1 VSDERIS
8 RGAGQVVV
16 TGTAVLSA
24 YGPGTETTLRG
35 VLSGRPAFAPVQR
48 FDVSARRAGCAA
60 AMAGSPELDTEVART
75 VREACDDASLSA
87 SDRAR
92 TPLFLA
98 IHGDPAAP
106 RATPS
111 GRVTGAARPALGPQA
126 FAATVARDC
135 GLAEQDLRCYMSA
148 CVAASSAIADAA
160 AIIARGLA
168 DRCVVA
174 AGYLVEPDQ
183 FALFDAC
190 RVLASDGQV
199 RPFSAGRR
207 GLLLGDGV
215 GALVIESN
223 EAARARRAL
232 PLARIAGWGRSGDA
246 YHPCQPRPDGRGL
259 ARAITAALRR
269 AGTVLIN
276 TGLTNTGLT
285 KTGPADTVLAN
296 TVLADTGAAGI
307 GYINAHG
314 SGTAASDQA
323 EANAL
328 RLALGDAA
336 ETVPVSSTKSLHGQ
350 ALEASGVLEL
360 IVTLLAL
367 RKGMLPVN
375 AGYLGVDDGCSL
387 RLVLDEPLA
396 TDAELAM
403 SLNCAFGGANTAI
416 VVGLP

>member
-1 VSDERIS
+1 M
-8 RGAGQVVV
+8 

-24 YGPGTETTLRG
+24 YGPGTETLLSG

-48 FDVSARRAGCAA
+48 FDVSGRRAGFAA
-60 AMAGSPELDTEVART
+60 AVAGSPQLDAEVARA
-75 VREACDDASLSA
+75 VREACDDARLSP
-87 SDRAR
+87 SDRGR

-98 IHGDPAAP
+98 IHDDPAAP

-111 GRVTGAARPALGPQA
+111 GRVTGAGRPAFGPEA
-126 FAATVARDC
+126 FAGTVAHAC

-148 CVAASSAIADAA
+148 CVAASSAISDAA
-160 AIIARGLA
+160 AIIARDQA
-168 DRCVVA
+168 DRVVVA
-174 AGYLVEPDQ
+174 GGYLVEPDQ
-183 FALFDAC
+183 FALFDAG

-215 GALVIESN
+215 GAVVIESS

-259 ARAITAALRR
+259 ARAIRAALQR
-269 AGTVLIN
+269 AGAVA
-276 TGLTNTGLT
+276 
-285 KTGPADTVLAN
+285 AD
-296 TVLADTGAAGI
+296 I
-307 GYINAHG
+307 RYINAHG
-314 SGTAASDQA
+314 SGTAASDRA
-323 EANAL
+323 EANAI

-375 AGYLGVDDGCSL
+375 AGYLGVDEGCSL

-403 SLNCAFGGANTAI
+403 SHNCAFGGANTAI

>member
-1 VSDERIS
+1 
-8 RGAGQVVV
+8 VV
-16 TGTAVLSA
+16 TGTAVRSA
-24 YGPGTETTLRG
+24 YGPGTETLLSG

-48 FDVSARRAGCAA
+48 FDVSARRARFAA
-60 AMAGSPELDTEVART
+60 AMAGSPQLDAEVAHT
-75 VREACDDASLSA
+75 IREACDDAGLAA

-98 IHGDPAAP
+98 VHGDPAAP
-106 RATPS
+106 RA
-111 GRVTGAARPALGPQA
+111 AAAGRPAPGPQA
-126 FAATVARDC
+126 FAASAAHAC

-148 CVAASSAIADAA
+148 CVAASSAIGDAA

-168 DRCVVA
+168 DRVVVA
-174 AGYLVEPDQ
+174 GGYLVEPDQ
-183 FALFDAC
+183 FALFDAG
-190 RVLASDGQV
+190 RVLAGDGQV

-215 GALVIESN
+215 GAVVVESG

-232 PLARIAGWGRSGDA
+232 PLVRIAGWGRGGDA
-246 YHPCQPRPDGRGL
+246 YHPCQPRPDGQGL

-269 AGTVLIN
+269 AGAV
-276 TGLTNTGLT
+276 
-285 KTGPADTVLAN
+285 
-296 TVLADTGAAGI
+296 AAGL

-314 SGTAASDQA
+314 SGTAASDPA

-328 RLALGDAA
+328 RLALGEAT

-375 AGYLGVDDGCSL
+375 AGYLGADDGCGL

-403 SLNCAFGGANTAI
+403 SLNCAFGGANTAL

>member
-1 VSDERIS
+1 MSDERVS
-8 RGAGQVVV
+8 RGTGQVVV
-16 TGTAVLSA
+16 TGTAALSA
-24 YGPGTETTLRG
+24 YGPGTETLLSG
-35 VLSGRPAFAPVQR
+35 VLSGRPAFASVQR
-48 FDVSARRAGCAA
+48 FDVSGRRVGFAA
-60 AMAGSPELDTEVART
+60 AVAGSPQLDAEVTRS
-75 VREACDDASLSA
+75 VREACDDAGLSP

-106 RATPS
+106 RA
-111 GRVTGAARPALGPQA
+111 AAAGRPALGPEA
-126 FAATVARDC
+126 FAGTVAHAC

-148 CVAASSAIADAA
+148 CVAASSAISDAA
-160 AIIARGLA
+160 AIIARGHA
-168 DRCVVA
+168 DRVVVA
-174 AGYLVEPDQ
+174 GGYLVEPDQ
-183 FALFDAC
+183 FALFDAG

-215 GALVIESN
+215 GAVVIESSV
-223 EAARARRAL
+223 AARARRAP

-246 YHPCQPRPDGRGL
+246 YHPCQPRPDGQGL
-259 ARAITAALRR
+259 ARAITAALQR
-269 AGTVLIN
+269 AGAV
-276 TGLTNTGLT
+276 
-285 KTGPADTVLAN
+285 
-296 TVLADTGAAGI
+296 AAGL
-307 GYINAHG
+307 GYVNAHG
-314 SGTAASDQA
+314 SGTAASDRA
-323 EANAL
+323 EANAM

-375 AGYLGVDDGCSL
+375 AGYLGVDDGCGL
-387 RLVLDEPLA
+387 RLVLGEPLA

-403 SLNCAFGGANTAI
+403 SHNCAFGGANTAI

>member
-1 VSDERIS
+1 VSDERVS
-8 RGAGQVVV
+8 RGTGQVVV

-24 YGPGTETTLRG
+24 YGPGTETLLSG

-48 FDVSARRAGCAA
+48 FDVSVRRASFAA
-60 AMAGSPELDTEVART
+60 AVAGSPQLDAEVARA
-75 VREACDDASLSA
+75 VREACDDAGLSP

-106 RATPS
+106 RA
-111 GRVTGAARPALGPQA
+111 AAAGRPALGPEA
-126 FAATVARDC
+126 FAGTVAHAC

-148 CVAASSAIADAA
+148 CVAASSAISDAA
-160 AIIARGLA
+160 AIIARGHA
-168 DRCVVA
+168 DRVVVA
-174 AGYLVEPDQ
+174 GGYLVEPDQ
-183 FALFDAC
+183 FALFDAG

-215 GALVIESN
+215 GAVVIESS

-246 YHPCQPRPDGRGL
+246 YHPCQPRPDGHGL
-259 ARAITAALRR
+259 ARAITAALQR
-269 AGTVLIN
+269 AGAVA
-276 TGLTNTGLT
+276 
-285 KTGPADTVLAN
+285 AD
-296 TVLADTGAAGI
+296 I
-307 GYINAHG
+307 RYINAHG
-314 SGTAASDQA
+314 SGTAASDRA
-323 EANAL
+323 EANAI

-403 SLNCAFGGANTAI
+403 SHNCAFGGANTAI

>member
-1 VSDERIS
+1 VSDERVS
-8 RGAGQVVV
+8 RGTGEVVV

-24 YGPGTETTLRG
+24 YGPGTETLLSG

-48 FDVSARRAGCAA
+48 FDVSARRVGFAA
-60 AMAGSPELDTEVART
+60 AMAGSPQLDTEVART
-75 VREACDDASLSA
+75 VREACDEAGLSPSA
-87 SDRAR
+87 RAR

-106 RATPS
+106 RA
-111 GRVTGAARPALGPQA
+111 AAAGRPALGPEA
-126 FAATVARDC
+126 FAGAVAHAC

-148 CVAASSAIADAA
+148 CVAASSAISDAA
-160 AIIARGLA
+160 AIIARGQA
-168 DRCVVA
+168 DRVVVA
-174 AGYLVEPDQ
+174 GGYLVEPDQ
-183 FALFDAC
+183 FALFDAG

-215 GALVIESN
+215 GAVVIESS

-246 YHPCQPRPDGRGL
+246 YHPCQPRPDGHGL
-259 ARAITAALRR
+259 ARAITAALQR
-269 AGTVLIN
+269 AGAVA
-276 TGLTNTGLT
+276 
-285 KTGPADTVLAN
+285 AD
-296 TVLADTGAAGI
+296 I
-307 GYINAHG
+307 RYINAHG
-314 SGTAASDQA
+314 SGTAASDRA
-323 EANAL
+323 EANAI

-375 AGYLGVDDGCSL
+375 AGYLGVDDGCGL

-396 TDAELAM
+396 ADAELAM
-403 SLNCAFGGANTAI
+403 SHNCAFGGANTAI